1 MHDSDIISAEIIL
14 NHIEANFGTEGLEEA
29 IGRLGGSMTDDDT
42 EDWVISTS
50 TKLGFWVAFSIYLLM
65 KRTILSVAVVQRS
78 LDQLS
83 IGASDIALENPRVI
97 AAVLSTTNG
106 SPASVI
112 GVRVGVNDV
121 IEAVSA
127 LYKYLGK

>member
-1 MHDSDIISAEIIL
+1 L

-65 KRTILSVAVVQRS
+65 KRTILPVAVVHRS

-112 GVRVGVNDV
+112 GVRVGVNYV

>member
-1 MHDSDIISAEIIL
+1 MDYVET
-14 NHIEANFGTEGLEEA
+14 NFGKEILEEA
-29 IGRLGGSMTDDDT
+29 AGQLGGLMTVEDT
-42 EDWVISTS
+42 EDWFINTS
-50 TKLGFWVAFSIYLLM
+50 MKLGFWVAFSLYLLA
-65 KRTILSVAVVQRS
+65 KKTILPVAIVQRS

-112 GVRVGVNDV
+112 GVRVGVNEV
-121 IEAVSA
+121 TEAVST